1 MLGTFITTCIICSF
15 TAFAILSTN
24 VLPTGYEGIN
34 LLQEAFYTSM
44 GISGRWIVFLAMFLF
59 GFTTLLADIYYGEVN
74 IVYIFKKKSN
84 APVWIYRIL
93 TAIILLISCKIE
105 LKAIWASIDTLIA
118 LIVFINLVALLLL
131 FKYVKYIFNDYKKQ
145 LKDGIEEPIWNNTDV
160 KF

>member
-1 MLGTFITTCIICSF
+1 
-15 TAFAILSTN
+15 
-24 VLPTGYEGIN
+24 
-34 LLQEAFYTSM
+34 
-44 GISGRWIVFLAMFLF
+44 MFLF

-105 LKAIWASIDTLIA
+105 LKAIWATIDTLIA

-131 FKYVKYIFNDYKKQ
+131 FKHVKYVFEDYKKQ
-145 LKDGIEEPIWNNTDV
+145 LKDGIKEPIWNNTDI